1 MIHFQERFQIDAFSM
16 KKLIVLLW
24 TESHPDVR
32 LLKLRLISVDG
43 AQVNISEASFLDYL
57 WSLTSVS
64 CEGVEENV

>member
-1 MIHFQERFQIDAFSM
+1 M

-43 AQVNISEASFLDYL
+43 A
-57 WSLTSVS
+57 
-64 CEGVEENV
+64 